1 MNDAAIS
8 QRDRTP
14 KWVWLIM
21 IALPAV
27 MPITFAWIAF
37 FPPDGAAPT
46 GIHGVDGAVFIN
58 CMRMFESG
66 FYTPFANCHALLGNH
81 SSAYF
86 AAPFFWMY
94 GLLGA
99 LGRIIH
105 ANEFLLLGIANGVGG
120 FLYLLAAYFLLRTA
134 FPKQAD
140 LAFALFALAG
150 GPGGVL
156 YIATWVL
163 GLHDAPQFEP
173 YFYRYA
179 LYQLFEGARPSPILA
194 MPRLYYT
201 VSMACCLA
209 AIACFLK
216 STRDPSRRLSTSIGK
231 LDEVLPD
238 SRPLNAPPYCPPLK
252 GGRGDVGLLQQS
264 DIAQEKTSP
273 LPPFKGGLVRERQD
287 AALPCGNTFPDSRT
301 GGLRVAATVL
311 LFLGTF
317 VNLRYGP
324 MAWGVIVIY
333 LIVDANQTLRERVRL
348 AGALLAPVALAW
360 VIGWWMLRRSPA
372 FIEGATEHIRTHMWL
387 SPFVS
392 AMLFHLLVVPRQT
405 ILGTRSLPRMA
416 RIAGSAALGYLAA
429 YGILYVLYNAYYG
442 NLWLC
447 LDVTSAM
454 RISDVSLFGAAAGA
468 LWGLTRHR
476 TAQPYAD
483 VDTLRLGWVS
493 LWLVCFLSIAISAF
507 GQGWFLRLV
516 PERAMIFLGLP
527 FAVLAAK
534 GLQEWQSV
542 RPRLAAALLAVMLA
556 CGLCAIGVASACFQG
571 PLGHRPGKG
580 PYGYAHCELMN
591 KADADLLARIEGG
604 VVLTPITYGPSF
616 GDVLAIRPGTSV
628 VYGFGSVNLGDRD
641 PAAAKEDI
649 AGFFSE
655 GCAESFRR
663 QFAEQW
669 CVKYVYCPDSHPAS
683 ENVIEDL
690 GNTPWLQEVATSG
703 RAVLF
708 KVVASS

>member
-1 MNDAAIS
+1 MNDAAVS

-21 IALPAV
+21 VALPAV
-27 MPITFAWIAF
+27 MPITFVWIAF

-66 FYTPFANCHALLGNH
+66 FYTPFANCHAPLGNY

-105 ANEFLLLGIANGVGG
+105 ANEFLLLGVANGVGG

-134 FPKQAD
+134 FPKQAG

-156 YIATWVL
+156 YIATWLL
-163 GLHDAPQFEP
+163 GLHDAPQFES

-209 AIACFLK
+209 AIACFVK
-216 STRDPSRRLSTSIGK
+216 STRDPSRG
-231 LDEVLPD
+231 
-238 SRPLNAPPYCPPLK
+238 
-252 GGRGDVGLLQQS
+252 
-264 DIAQEKTSP
+264 
-273 LPPFKGGLVRERQD
+273 F
-287 AALPCGNTFPDSRT
+287 
-301 GGLRVAATVL
+301 RVAATVL

-333 LIVDANQTLRERVRL
+333 LIADASQTLRERTRTAL
-348 AGALLAPVALAW
+348 ALLLPVALAW

-372 FIEGATEHIRTHMWL
+372 YIEGATEHIRTHMWL

-416 RIAGSAALGYLAA
+416 RIAGSAALGYLAV

-454 RISDVSLFGAAAGA
+454 RISDVSLFGAAVGA
-468 LWGLTRHR
+468 LWSLARHR
-476 TAQPYAD
+476 TARPCAG
-483 VDTLRLGWVS
+483 VETLRFGWVS
-493 LWLVCFLSIAISAF
+493 LWLLCFLSIAISAF

-534 GLQEWQSV
+534 GLQEWRPV
-542 RPRLAAALLAVMLA
+542 RPWLAAAVLAAMLA

-591 KADADLLARIEGG
+591 KADADLIARIDGG
-604 VVLTPITYGPSF
+604 VVLTPVTYGPSF

-649 AGFFSE
+649 AAFFSV

-669 CVKYVYCPDSHPAS
+669 CVKYVYCPDSHPVS
-683 ENVIEDL
+683 ENVMVDL
-690 GNTPWLQEVATSG
+690 RNTPWLQEVAISG
-703 RAVLF
+703 KAVLF
-708 KVVASS
+708 KVVTSP